1 MKNIISVILVII
13 LILLLVYIYYKT
25 KPIKSILFIGDS
37 NTNASFSY
45 ADQLKKL
52 NPELRIKKIVKDG
65 ATTDWMLQELK
76 NELKQNKYD
85 AVSILGGSNDIYS
98 SGQINSTKIN
108 LNEMYFVSKLNG
120 SKVIAVTPPN
130 KDFYVNKT
138 DQKQK
143 LLYELNDWIKSN
155 IYKDYF
161 FNFWEITKNPNF
173 FTSSDGYL
181 HPQAQAHVILA
192 NMILKL
198 TK

>member
-1 MKNIISVILVII
+1 MKNAISVIVIII
-13 LILLLVYIYYKT
+13 LILTLIYVYYKT
-25 KPIKSILFIGDS
+25 KPIRSILFIGDS
-37 NTNASFSY
+37 NTNAGFSY

-52 NPELRIKKIVKDG
+52 NPELRIKKIAKDG

-76 NELKQNKYD
+76 NELRQNKYD
-85 AVSILGGSNDIYS
+85 AVSILGGSNDIYAL
-98 SGQINSTKIN
+98 GQINSAKNN
-108 LNEMYFVSKLNG
+108 LNEMYKVSKLNG

-138 DQKQK
+138 ESKQQ
-143 LLYELNDWIKSN
+143 LLYELNNWIKSN

-181 HPQAQAHVILA
+181 HPQASAHGILA